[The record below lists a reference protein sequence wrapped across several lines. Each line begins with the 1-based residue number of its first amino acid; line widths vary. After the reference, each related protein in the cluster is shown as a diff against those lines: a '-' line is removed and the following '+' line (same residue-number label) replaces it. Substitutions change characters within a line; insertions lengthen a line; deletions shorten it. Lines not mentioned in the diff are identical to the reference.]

1 MKLDRNLNP
10 DGRGK
15 YALLKLRRQEKP
27 ISLEATTAATTLKDA
42 GLLHFGNE
50 APGEQFFVMK
60 YKDRFTAPALRAYA
74 VAVMQHAQNPIL
86 TPDEKQR
93 RSLIEY
99 AEEITRE
106 AEEAERLG
114 EKLPT

>member
-1 MKLDRNLNP
+1 MKLDRNINT

-15 YALLKLRRQEKP
+15 YALLKLRRQETP
-27 ISLEATTAATTLKDA
+27 ISSEAMTAATTLKEA
-42 GLLHFGNE
+42 GLLQFGNE
-50 APGEQFFVMK
+50 GPGEQFFVMK

-74 VAVMQHAQNPIL
+74 AAVMQYAQNPIL
-86 TPDEKQR
+86 TSDENQLR
-93 RSLIEY
+93 ELTEY
-99 AEEITRE
+99 AQEINRE

>member
-1 MKLDRNLNP
+1 MKLDRNTNT

-27 ISLEATTAATTLKDA
+27 ISSEAVTAATILKDA

-50 APGEQFFVMK
+50 GPGEQFFVMK

-74 VAVMQHAQNPIL
+74 AAVMQHAQNPVL

-93 RSLIEY
+93 RELIEY
-99 AEEITRE
+99 ANEINHE